1 MDENNFIE
9 PLTETE
15 TEDDVSNAEMP
26 VGAREITS
34 DYDPSDTDT
43 RFGSLTSSVNDHVWE
58 YGRLV
63 WFGKESLLLHKSIAN

>member
-1 MDENNFIE
+1 MDEYNFIE

-34 DYDPSDTDT
+34 DYDPSDADT
-43 RFGSLTSSVNDHVWE
+43 RFGSLTSSVIGHIWE

-63 WFGKESLLLHKSIAN
+63 DLVQEEIVSSS